1 MLNKSLIQNINNK
14 IEFKNVSFAF
24 DGKKNIL
31 KDFSFDFNKNQKIGL
46 SGISGSGKTTLT
58 DILTGLIKPSNGKIL
73 CDEIDINR
81 DIYGWQNQIAYV
93 PQNVILIDDTIENNI
108 CFEEKKEK
116 IDQQRLEQIIKI
128 SKLDDFIKE
137 LPEGLDTN
145 IGVLASKVSGGQKQ
159 RIGLARALYLNRP
172 FLILD
177 EATNSLDKKTEDE
190 IINNLINMPDL
201 TLLLVSHNISII
213 NKCEKIIKI

>member
-1 MLNKSLIQNINNK
+1 MKFNYITVDTVYKDLNHWKELKSKEKLLNKSLIQNINNK

-93 PQNVILIDDTIENNI
+93 PQNVILIDDTIEFAKSIIKNSPIGISSAKSSINNNFNLDRSSGLKI
-108 CFEEKKEK
+108 ENKAYSMTLGTKDRQEALKAFKEK
-116 IDQQRLEQIIKI
+116 RKPIWQ
-128 SKLDDFIKE
+128 
-137 LPEGLDTN
+137 
-145 IGVLASKVSGGQKQ
+145 
-159 RIGLARALYLNRP
+159 
-172 FLILD
+172 
-177 EATNSLDKKTEDE
+177 
-190 IINNLINMPDL
+190 
-201 TLLLVSHNISII
+201 
-213 NKCEKIIKI
+213 NK